1 MPPKITIKRVKSNN
15 YPEKFTKE
23 KHLMINIDRKNKPD
37 ITLERHAAKN
47 KNTGEKMVTKRK
59 LVGDTKESK
68 RFTSTMTV
76 KQRDAA
82 GNKTKTYTSTGRNLG
97 ERAKGYKGTD
107 RATFRATNKI
117 NKDELKIANRKAS
130 LAKPGMADAV
140 IIKGG
145 RRNAI
150 KLNEAKR
157 EYMNNPAKYDASKV
171 SKAMETGRGGKVQ
184 RVMRRD
190 LKSGRSF

>member
-15 YPEKFTKE
+15 YPDKFTKE
-23 KHLMINIDRKNKPD
+23 KHLMINISRKNKPD

-47 KNTGEKMVTKRK
+47 KNTGEKMVTRRK
-59 LVGDTKESK
+59 LTGDWTEGKP
-68 RFTSTMTV
+68 STTQMTV

-82 GNKTKTYTSTGRNLG
+82 GNKTKTYRSTGSKLG
-97 ERAKGYKGTD
+97 ERAKMYKGTD

-150 KLNEAKR
+150 KMSEARKELKR
-157 EYMNNPAKYDASKV
+157 MPAKYDVAKV
-171 SKAMETGRGGKVQ
+171 ERAMETGRGGKVQ
-184 RVMRRD
+184 RVMRRES
-190 LKSGRSF
+190 KKGRPF